1 MEEKKKIPV
10 FNIIIIILLL
20 ISLAVNLFIGLNSLD
35 NKEETAVKAIVKAMS
50 EGESYSAKEMAA
62 LMTELGNGSY
72 EEGYN
77 ALKTIL
83 KDRIIE
89 GNSANAALREI
100 FTEDI
105 VYIYEN
111 EYVFK
116 PINKE
121 LPLNNLKDENFIVND
136 KDLRSYT
143 ISYKDE
149 KSNIIGYK
157 GIDVSKFQGEID
169 WEMVASDGVDFAF
182 IRAGYRGYETGKIV
196 EDENCKYNIE
206 NALKNNIKTGVYFY
220 TQAITKE
227 EAIEEAEFVI
237 NTVKD
242 YDINYPIAFDLEV
255 VGEDTARTNKLNVEQ
270 RVEIVKAF
278 CNTIKE
284 AGYKPMLYGNL
295 ATMFSM
301 VEFEELN
308 MYDKWFAYYDTELYY
323 PYDLGI
329 WQYSCTGKIA
339 GIEADCDLNLAFKDL
354 SY

>member
-182 IRAGYRGYETGKIV
+182 IRAGYRG
-196 EDENCKYNIE
+196 
-206 NALKNNIKTGVYFY
+206 L
-220 TQAITKE
+220 
-227 EAIEEAEFVI
+227 
-237 NTVKD
+237 
-242 YDINYPIAFDLEV
+242 
-255 VGEDTARTNKLNVEQ
+255 
-270 RVEIVKAF
+270 
-278 CNTIKE
+278 
-284 AGYKPMLYGNL
+284 
-295 ATMFSM
+295 
-301 VEFEELN
+301 
-308 MYDKWFAYYDTELYY
+308 
-323 PYDLGI
+323 
-329 WQYSCTGKIA
+329 
-339 GIEADCDLNLAFKDL
+339 
-354 SY
+354 